1 MCART
6 LELFRSF
13 GARKKFEDQVER
25 IWEESCLIFVVCVAG
40 GAGGISSTMAVMA
53 RNGIVNLGVASAT
66 SRSTF
71 FKTASS
77 SSSSTAF
84 QGQLVMPHLLDW
96 KQLLESQSLIY
107 VVRKKKQ
114 LSSSVAGLGCVA
126 QVATTSSSSSVT
138 DDDEVKEKKKKAD
151 AYFASDSRP
160 IVLFDGKLNC
170 GFFPPP
176 PSFFLLD
183 LLSAGHSGCSRTP
196 PPRRMRGFF
205 LCRTWLQN
213 PNSCCLLGI
222 RSISFQIFCLV
233 SWSNVC

>member
-1 MCART
+1 
-6 LELFRSF
+6 
-13 GARKKFEDQVER
+13 
-25 IWEESCLIFVVCVAG
+25 
-40 GAGGISSTMAVMA
+40 MAVMA

-77 SSSSTAF
+77 SSSTAF
-84 QGQLVMPHLLDW
+84 QGQLVMQHLLDW
-96 KQLLESQSLIY
+96 KQLLDSQSLIY

-114 LSSSVAGLGCVA
+114 LSSSVAGVGCVA
-126 QVATTSSSSSVT
+126 QIATSSSSSSVA

-160 IVLFDGKLNC
+160 ILLFDGKLNC

-205 LCRTWLQN
+205 VCMSWLQN

-222 RSISFQIFCLV
+222 RSILFQIFWLV

>member
-1 MCART
+1 
-6 LELFRSF
+6 
-13 GARKKFEDQVER
+13 
-25 IWEESCLIFVVCVAG
+25 VCVAG
-40 GAGGISSTMAVMA
+40 GAGGISSSMAVMA

-71 FKTASS
+71 FKTASSSSS

-107 VVRKKKQ
+107 VVRRKKQ
-114 LSSSVAGLGCVA
+114 LSSSVAGVGCVA
-126 QVATTSSSSSVT
+126 QIATTSSSSSVT

-205 LCRTWLQN
+205 LCRSWLQN
-213 PNSCCLLGI
+213 PNSCCLLCI
-222 RSISFQIFCLV
+222 RSISFQIF
-233 SWSNVC
+233 

>member
-13 GARKKFEDQVER
+13 GARKKFENQVER

-53 RNGIVNLGVASAT
+53 RNGIVNLGVPSAT
-66 SRSTF
+66 SRSAF

-96 KQLLESQSLIY
+96 KQLLDSQPLIY
-107 VVRKKKQ
+107 VVRKKKH
-114 LSSSVAGLGCVA
+114 LSSSVAGVGCVA
-126 QVATTSSSSSVT
+126 QIATSSSSSSVA
-138 DDDEVKEKKKKAD
+138 DDEEVKEEKKKAD

-176 PSFFLLD
+176 SSFFLLD
-183 LLSAGHSGCSRTP
+183 LLCAGQSGWMQQNSTTTP
-196 PPRRMRGFF
+196 HARIF
-205 LCRTWLQN
+205 LCRSWLQN
-213 PNSCCLLGI
+213 PNSCCLLDI
-222 RSISFQIFCLV
+222 HSISFQIF
-233 SWSNVC
+233 

>member
-13 GARKKFEDQVER
+13 GARKKFENQVER

-66 SRSTF
+66 SRSAF
-71 FKTASS
+71 FKTASSSSSSS

-84 QGQLVMPHLLDW
+84 QGQLLMPHLLDW
-96 KQLLESQSLIY
+96 KQLLESQSVIY

-114 LSSSVAGLGCVA
+114 LSSSVAGVGCVA
-126 QVATTSSSSSVT
+126 QIATTSSSSSVT

-170 GFFPPP
+170 GFFLPP
-176 PSFFLLD
+176 PSFFLLH
-183 LLSAGHSGCSRTP
+183 LLSAGHSACSRTP
-196 PPRRMRGFF
+196 PPRRMLGFF
-205 LCRTWLQN
+205 LCRSWLQN
-213 PNSCCLLGI
+213 PNSCCRLRI
-222 RSISFQIFCLV
+222 RSISFQIF
-233 SWSNVC
+233 